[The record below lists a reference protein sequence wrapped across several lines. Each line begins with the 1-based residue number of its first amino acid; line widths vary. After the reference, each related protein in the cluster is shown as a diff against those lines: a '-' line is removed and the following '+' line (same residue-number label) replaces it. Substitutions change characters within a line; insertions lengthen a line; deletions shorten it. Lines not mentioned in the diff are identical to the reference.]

1 MLNKKTPS
9 RQAEG
14 IEPKRQELFYHI
26 PSPKKNLREHRNR
39 LLSELVA
46 LDGLPTEELRE
57 RYYEIHP
64 QLRAVYK
71 DLRWKKPQL
80 HQTI

>member
-14 IEPKRQELFYHI
+14 IEPKRQKLVYHT
-26 PSPKKNLREHRNR
+26 PNQNRYFREHRNR

-46 LDGLPTEELRE
+46 LDGLPTEELRK

-64 QLRAVYK
+64 HLPPLVVKRTFQK
-71 DLRWKKPQL
+71 F
-80 HQTI
+80 